1 MQKIKDE
8 FTFKFDGKIIQVKKL
23 GEVHCAISKDV
34 AKPLKIEFCQD
45 GEVHNGKISTNE
57 GKFLSWLNSDA
68 IEEIDPIKALQ
79 TIKNLF
85 NSYKI

>member
-23 GEVHCAISKDV
+23 GEVHCAIFGET
-34 AKPLKIEFCQD
+34 AKPLQIEFNKD
-45 GEVHNGKISTNE
+45 GEVHNGKISTIE

-68 IEEIDPIKALQ
+68 IEEIDPLKALQ
-79 TIKNLF
+79 TIKNLI
-85 NSYKI
+85 NCYKL